1 MRIKLAEMFDG
12 EYIRNND
19 GTPLDGSIADDLI
32 W

>member
-12 EYIRNND
+12 EYIGNND